1 MHISRYRTLPW
12 GLNEKPK
19 YNINFWF
26 IKTWEGWGQE
36 GPQTQDEWRKE
47 TFDVSLARDTLPFDV
62 VFMQY
67 QGKICWLMKWNG
79 NIYPT
84 TRSWI
89 AVFDLGQILHCWNWL
104 LMSNVAQKLKLQQ
117 PTFPGW
123 HTAIPAKRLPRL
135 CCLAHGKSGVWPL
148 KTECQVSSIVEAQIE
163 SEQDTDKITGI
174 NKKVWG
180 RQTFTH
186 RPERHFYHW
195 PTLSPDTYF
204 SRHEHRKQ

>member
-1 MHISRYRTLPW
+1 MGNR
-12 GLNEKPK
+12 
-19 YNINFWF
+19 
-26 IKTWEGWGQE
+26 
-36 GPQTQDEWRKE
+36 
-47 TFDVSLARDTLPFDV
+47 
-62 VFMQY
+62 
-67 QGKICWLMKWNG
+67 

-104 LMSNVAQKLKLQQ
+104 LMSNAAQKLKLQQ

-148 KTECQVSSIVEAQIE
+148 KTECQVSSIVEAQRE

-174 NKKVWG
+174 NKKSLRKTDVYTQAWEALLPLANFIA
-180 RQTFTH
+180 RRVSFPSRTLEAIKSQIVNSWLLSFFQLDALHLLFENPPILAIFDWRFTH
-186 RPERHFYHW
+186 LVLLTIRACSDDVA
-195 PTLSPDTYF
+195 L
-204 SRHEHRKQ
+204 QL